1 MRLIESA
8 LMKIPTRRIRANTLD
23 GDTMTPMIDVVFLLL
38 VFFIC
43 ASVGSTADKLLP
55 AELNGTSTTS
65 IEAVAPAEPEVWE
78 HPPVQIRIEPLA
90 AGDNP
95 ISVFLDDEPLTGIES
110 LSQRLTRLGE
120 ADPATRIILN
130 VNDDVEVQQFILVYD
145 LCQKL
150 KFENV
155 SFAVRA
161 SGLEAK
167 RP

>member
-1 MRLIESA
+1 
-8 LMKIPTRRIRANTLD
+8 MKIPTRKIGANSLD

-55 AELNGTSTTS
+55 AELNGSGTAS
-65 IEAVAPAEPEVWE
+65 IESVAPVEPQEWE
-78 HPPVQIRIEPLA
+78 HPPVQIRIEPSV
-90 AGDNP
+90 GEDNP
-95 ISVFLDDEPLTGIES
+95 ISVFLDDERLTGIES
-110 LSQRLTRLGE
+110 LSLRLNRLGA
-120 ADPATRIILN
+120 ADPTTRIILN
-130 VNDDVEVQQFILVYD
+130 VNDDVEVQQFILIYD

-161 SGLEAK
+161 KQAEK
-167 RP
+167 NRP

>member
-1 MRLIESA
+1 
-8 LMKIPTRRIRANTLD
+8 MKIPTRKIGPNSLD

-55 AELNGTSTTS
+55 AELNGNSTTS
-65 IEAVAPAEPEVWE
+65 VEAVTPDEPEKWE

-90 AGDNP
+90 AGDIP
-95 ISVFLDDEPLTGIES
+95 ISVFLDEERLAGIES
-110 LSQRLTRLGE
+110 LSQRLTRLGA
-120 ADPATRIILN
+120 ADPAIRIILN
-130 VNDDVEVQQFILVYD
+130 VNDEVEVQQFILIYD

-155 SFAVRA
+155 SFAVRSKA
-161 SGLEAK
+161 TAE
-167 RP
+167 

>member
-1 MRLIESA
+1 
-8 LMKIPTRRIRANTLD
+8 MKIPTRRNRTNSLD

-55 AELNGTSTTS
+55 AELNGNSSTS
-65 IEAVAPAEPEVWE
+65 IEAMAPDKPEKWE
-78 HPPVQIRIEPLA
+78 HPPVQIRIEPSA
-90 AGDNP
+90 AGNDP
-95 ISVFLDDEPLTGIES
+95 ISVFLDDEKLSGIEV
-110 LSQRLTRLGE
+110 LSQRLTRLGI
-120 ADPATRIILN
+120 ADPAIRIILN
-130 VNDDVEVQQFILVYD
+130 VNDDVEVQQFILIYD

-161 SGLEAK
+161 DPIG
-167 RP
+167 R

>member
-1 MRLIESA
+1 
-8 LMKIPTRRIRANTLD
+8 MKLPHRPNRNNSLD

-55 AELNGTSTTS
+55 AELNGNSTSS
-65 IEAVAPAEPEVWE
+65 IEALTPDEPKKWE
-78 HPPVQIRIEPLA
+78 HPPVQIRIEPSA
-90 AGDNP
+90 ADNNP
-95 ISVFLDDEPLTGIES
+95 IAVFLDEQPLPGIEV
-110 LSQRLTRLGE
+110 LSQRLTLLGS

-155 SFAVRA
+155 SFAVR
-161 SGLEAK
+161 GENQL
-167 RP
+167 R

>member
-1 MRLIESA
+1 MR
-8 LMKIPTRRIRANTLD
+8 IPPRPNRNNSLD

-55 AELNGTSTTS
+55 AELNGNSTSS
-65 IEAVAPAEPEVWE
+65 NAAVASVEPETWE
-78 HPPVQIRIEPLA
+78 QPPVQIRIEPSI
-90 AGDNP
+90 AGHNP
-95 ISVFLDDEPLTGIES
+95 IAVFLDEQPLSGIEV
-110 LSQRLTRLGE
+110 LSQRLTLLSR
-120 ADPATRIILN
+120 ADPLTRIILN
-130 VNDDVEVQQFILVYD
+130 VNDDVEVQQFILIYD

-161 SGLEAK
+161 QN
-167 RP
+167 

>member
-1 MRLIESA
+1 
-8 LMKIPTRRIRANTLD
+8 MKIPARKIAANSLD

-55 AELNGTSTTS
+55 AELNGNGTTS
-65 IEAVAPAEPEVWE
+65 IESVAPVEPEVWE
-78 HPPVQIRIEPLA
+78 HPPVQIRIEPSA

-95 ISVFLDDEPLTGIES
+95 VSVFLDDERLNGIES
-110 LSQRLTRLGE
+110 LSQRLTRLGA
-120 ADPATRIILN
+120 ADPTTRIILN
-130 VNDDVEVQQFILVYD
+130 VNDDVEVQQFILIYD

-155 SFAVRA
+155 SFAVR
-161 SGLEAK
+161 GNGTEPKL
-167 RP
+167 P

>member
-1 MRLIESA
+1 
-8 LMKIPTRRIRANTLD
+8 MKTPSRPNRNNSLD

-55 AELNGTSTTS
+55 AELNGNSASS
-65 IEAVAPAEPEVWE
+65 IEAVAPVEPEEWE
-78 HPPVQIRIEPLA
+78 HPPVQIRIEPSP
-90 AGDNP
+90 AGNNP
-95 ISVFLDDEPLTGIES
+95 IAVFLDEQPLPGIEV
-110 LSQRLTRLGE
+110 LSQRLTLLGS
-120 ADPATRIILN
+120 ADPSIRIILN

-155 SFAVRA
+155 SFAVR
-161 SGLEAK
+161 GTK
-167 RP
+167 

>member
-1 MRLIESA
+1 
-8 LMKIPTRRIRANTLD
+8 MKIPTRKIGANSLD

-55 AELNGTSTTS
+55 AELNGNSTTS
-65 IEAVAPAEPEVWE
+65 IEPVAPAEPEEWE

-110 LSQRLTRLGE
+110 LSQRLTRLGA
-120 ADPATRIILN
+120 ADAATRIILN
-130 VNDDVEVQQFILVYD
+130 VNDDVKVQQFILIYD

-155 SFAVRA
+155 SFAVR
-161 SGLEAK
+161 GNKPEEK
-167 RP
+167 HP

>member
-1 MRLIESA
+1 
-8 LMKIPTRRIRANTLD
+8 
-23 GDTMTPMIDVVFLLL
+23 MTPMIDVVFLLL

-55 AELNGTSTTS
+55 AELNGNSTSS
-65 IEAVAPAEPEVWE
+65 IGAVASVEPEEWE
-78 HPPVQIRIEPLA
+78 HPPVQIRIEPSA
-90 AGDNP
+90 VGSNP
-95 ISVFLDDEPLTGIES
+95 IAVFLDEQPLPGIEV
-110 LSQRLTRLGE
+110 LSRRLTLLGS

-155 SFAVRA
+155 SFAVR
-161 SGLEAK
+161 GK
-167 RP
+167 

>member
-1 MRLIESA
+1 
-8 LMKIPTRRIRANTLD
+8 MKIPSRPHRNSSLD

-55 AELNGTSTTS
+55 AELNGNSTSS
-65 IEAVAPAEPEVWE
+65 IGAVASVEPEEWE
-78 HPPVQIRIEPLA
+78 HPPVQIRIEPSA
-90 AGDNP
+90 VGSNP
-95 ISVFLDDEPLTGIES
+95 IAVFLDEQPLPGIEV
-110 LSQRLTRLGE
+110 LSRRLTLLGS
-120 ADPATRIILN
+120 ADPSIRIILN

-155 SFAVRA
+155 SFAVR
-161 SGLEAK
+161 GK
-167 RP
+167 

>member
-1 MRLIESA
+1 
-8 LMKIPTRRIRANTLD
+8 MKIPSRPNRNNSLD

-55 AELNGTSTTS
+55 AELNGNSTSS
-65 IEAVAPAEPEVWE
+65 IEAVAAVEPEEWE
-78 HPPVQIRIEPLA
+78 HPPVQIRIEPSA
-90 AGDNP
+90 AGNNP
-95 ISVFLDDEPLTGIES
+95 IAVFLDEQPLPGIEV
-110 LSQRLTRLGE
+110 LSQRLTLLGS
-120 ADPATRIILN
+120 ADPSIRIILN

-155 SFAVRA
+155 SFAVR
-161 SGLEAK
+161 GK
-167 RP
+167 

>member
-1 MRLIESA
+1 
-8 LMKIPTRRIRANTLD
+8 MKIPTRKIGVNSLD

-55 AELNGTSTTS
+55 AELNGNSTTS
-65 IEAVAPAEPEVWE
+65 IEPVAPAEPEEWQ
-78 HPPVQIRIEPLA
+78 HPPVQIRIEPIA
-90 AGDNP
+90 EGDNP
-95 ISVFLDDEPLTGIES
+95 IAVFLDDEPLTGIES
-110 LSQRLTRLGE
+110 LSQRLTRLGA
-120 ADPATRIILN
+120 ADAATRIILN
-130 VNDDVEVQQFILVYD
+130 VNDDVEVQQFILIYD

-155 SFAVRA
+155 SFAVRGDKA
-161 SGLEAK
+161 KVK